1 MTQDS
6 PRVKCPKLDSSASK
20 CGQPNF
26 DGRCPIIASGGLMV
40 CPWNIGALAPAEKDE
55 DSQKGEHGA

>member
-26 DGRCPIIASGGLMV
+26 DGRCPIIASDGLMV
-40 CPWNIGALAPAEKDE
+40 CPWNIGALDPAGKDGDE
-55 DSQKGEHGA
+55 SD